1 MYSIQNRLKQIP
13 FFTLIVFG
21 ILFNGCSDDNDK
33 KNEKSSSQ
41 TVQEAQSPKIE
52 IVTNTNSHEIKVSSK
67 DKNKNK
73 KGESFYYDYGQKSE
87 YDPKAE
93 PANKDA
99 DVRIRPRT
107 VLDAYSH
114 IRSPY
119 ERVQVSLISKQLS
132 PTFRL
137 KCSACHDDY
146 ANGVIGPSLLG
157 RDSAYIYNKIMQ
169 FKKKEKL
176 NPLMTDLIKR
186 MSDQEIKKLADEIYE
201 FNKRVQKLRGKE

>member
-1 MYSIQNRLKQIP
+1 MNDRKYKYKR
-13 FFTLIVFG
+13 FFG
-21 ILFNGCSDDNDK
+21 IVGLGIGLLFVGCGDNK
-33 KNEKSSSQ
+33 EQKEQSQ
-41 TVQEAQSPKIE
+41 VTQNKATPKIE
-52 IVTNTNSHEIKVSSK
+52 IVTNTNKHEIKVANK
-67 DKNKNK
+67 DDGKNK

-87 YDPKAE
+87 YDPKSQ

-99 DVRIRPRT
+99 NVRVRPRT

-132 PTFRL
+132 PAFRL

-157 RDSAYIYNKIMQ
+157 RDATYIYNKIMQ
-169 FKKKEKL
+169 FKNKEKS
-176 NPLMTDLIKR
+176 NPLMTDLIKK
-186 MSDQEIKKLADEIYE
+186 MSDEEIRSLAEDIYE
-201 FNKRVQKLRGKE
+201 FNKRVQKLRGKQ